1 VSAPDEAPL
10 RGVFAHRLEVAR
22 ASIDGNGHVNN
33 LEYLRWM
40 QEVATAHSAAAGWP
54 LERYAAERTA
64 WVVRK
69 HAIEYVRP
77 AFEGE
82 RLAAFT
88 WVEGFRAHVS
98 PRGYLFWREGDRA
111 VIARAQTL
119 WVYVD
124 AASGRPARVPEAFRA
139 QFDLVAGEGAVVE
152 ALSRWLLP

>member
-1 VSAPDEAPL
+1 MSAPDDAPL
-10 RGVFAHRLEVAR
+10 RGVHAHRFAVGPE
-22 ASIDGNGHVNN
+22 SIDGNGHVNN

-40 QEVATAHSAAAGWP
+40 QEVAIAHSAAAGWP
-54 LERYAAERTA
+54 MERYAAEGSA

-82 RLAAFT
+82 RLIALT

-98 PRGYLFWREGDRA
+98 PRGYLFWRERDRV
-111 VIARAQTL
+111 VIAMSQTL

-124 AASGRPARVPEAFRA
+124 AASGRPAKVPAAFRER
-139 QFDLVAGEGAVVE
+139 FDLVAGESAVLD
-152 ALSRWLLP
+152 ALAGWTPA

>member
-1 VSAPDEAPL
+1 MAAPDGSPL
-10 RGVFAHRLEVAR
+10 AGVHAFRFEVTS

-40 QEVATAHSAAAGWP
+40 QEVAIAHSAAAGWP
-54 LERYAAERTA
+54 MDRYAAEGTA

-77 AFEGE
+77 AFAGE
-82 RLAAFT
+82 RLVALT

-98 PRGYLFWREGDRA
+98 PRGYLFWRERDRA
-111 VIARAQTL
+111 VVAKAQTL

-124 AASGRPARVPEAFRA
+124 AATGRPAKVPAAFREC
-139 QFDLVAGEGAVVE
+139 FDLVRGEDAVLD
-152 ALSRWLLP
+152 ALAAWSPG